1 MTREQAITQMIE
13 TAKVSISNDPLVPSF
28 GREATLNYFGW
39 HPVEKAIKLD
49 FNVKYTGENVPSRL
63 SSYSVTLIAD
73 MKPLEDETNEY
84 EQFVNLAKNPIEI
97 FGLIYDTIMLRD
109 SQGKFNK

>member
-13 TAKVSISNDPLVPSF
+13 TGKISISNDPLVPSF
-28 GREATLNYFGW
+28 GREATLKFFGW
-39 HPVEKAIKLD
+39 HPIEKAIKVD
-49 FNVKYTGENVPSRL
+49 FTVAYTGGNVPSRL
-63 SSYSVTLIAD
+63 GSYSVTLIAD
-73 MKPLEDETNEY
+73 MKPLEDGKNEY
-84 EQFVNLAKNPIEI
+84 EQFVNIAKNEIEI

>member
-1 MTREQAITQMIE
+1 MTREEKINQMIE
-13 TAKVSISNDPLVPSF
+13 TGKISISNDPLVPSF

-39 HPVEKAIKLD
+39 YPEGKAIKLD
-49 FNVKYTGENVPSRL
+49 FNVKYTGEDVPSRL

-73 MKPLEDETNEY
+73 MKPLEDDTNEY
-84 EQFVNLAKNPIEI
+84 DLFVNIAKNPIEI

>member
-13 TAKVSISNDPLVPSF
+13 TAKISISNDPTVPGF
-28 GREATLNYFGW
+28 AREATLNYFGW

-49 FNVKYTGENVPSRL
+49 FTVKYVGEGVPSWL
-63 SSYSVTLIAD
+63 STKSVTLIAD
-73 MKPLEDETNEY
+73 MKPLEDDTNEY
-84 EQFVNLAKNPIEI
+84 EQFVNLAKNEIEI